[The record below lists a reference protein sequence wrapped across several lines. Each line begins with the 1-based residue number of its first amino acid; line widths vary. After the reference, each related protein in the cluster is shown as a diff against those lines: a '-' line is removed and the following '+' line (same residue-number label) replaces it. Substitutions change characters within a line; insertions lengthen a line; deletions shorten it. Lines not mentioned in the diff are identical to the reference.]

1 MKPTS
6 LLQVV
11 RAFIGWGL
19 LGLLTSSVLA
29 ANKTV
34 VSATH
39 DEANV
44 VVDVQAEIDAPLDLV
59 WAVFNDFDHSACFVK
74 SLSSSHASPLGSDDW
89 LVERVGVLDL
99 GLFSV
104 HLGAKYRVHLDP
116 VHHQT
121 LSQLVSGDAKSMKH
135 SLQLTPLGAD
145 RTSLNSHAVVEPPA
159 WFPRSWSQSLLRKQA
174 EAAFQDMLNEVQRR
188 LKDPDAPACS
198 KP

>member
-1 MKPTS
+1 MRPTP
-6 LLQVV
+6 LLHVLRV
-11 RAFIGWGL
+11 FIGWGL
-19 LGLLTSSVLA
+19 FALLTASVLA
-29 ANKTV
+29 ANKTL

-39 DEANV
+39 DEATV

-74 SLSSSHASPLGSDDW
+74 SLSSSQASPLGNDEW

-99 GLFSV
+99 GLFTV
-104 HLGAKYRVHLDP
+104 HLGGKYRIHLDP

-121 LSQLVSGDAKSMKH
+121 QSEGVSGDAKSMKH

-145 RTSLNSHAVVEPPA
+145 RTSLHSHAVVEPPA
-159 WFPRSWSQSLLRKQA
+159 WFPRSWSQSLMRKQA

-188 LKDPDAPACS
+188 LKDPEAPACS